1 MYSNKDLHY
10 TWHLTCGCGYKC
22 D

>member
-10 TWHLTCGCGYKC
+10 TWYLTCGYGYKC